1 MAVDVNDTTV
11 YTGDAVERY
20 GEPVDTSVDT
30 QEAKLVA
37 PDMADDN
44 SIVDFMK
51 TLSMRENKHGVALL
65 KSLVTKCRRNIMIA
79 DSQYDHIKR
88 SVARLNGVRTPL
100 EHVGD
105 KSRSL
110 RNTAKRFYESLNTQS
125 LRMQCQLF
133 GVTYDTFDTQ
143 EEIITALVDKHVAM
157 NV

>member
-1 MAVDVNDTTV
+1 MAVDVTDNTV
-11 YTGDAVERY
+11 EEAV
-20 GEPVDTSVDT
+20 EPVDANVDT
-30 QEAKLVA
+30 NEPKLTA
-37 PDMADDN
+37 PDMADDF
-44 SIVDFMK
+44 SIANFLHALNV
-51 TLSMRENKHGVALL
+51 RENKHGVALL
-65 KSLVTKCRRNIMIA
+65 KTLVSKCRRNIMIA

-88 SVARLNGVRTPL
+88 SVARLNGERTPL

-110 RNTAKRFYESLNTQS
+110 RSTAKRFYESLNTQG